1 MPGLTPLFDSAA
13 LRDADARAITG
24 GIPGERL
31 METAGLAASREIL
44 ATFPPGS
51 NALVLAGPGNNGGD
65 GWVVARHLA
74 EAGWDVTIALPGGR
88 RPETP
93 DAIAMADRAEAMGI
107 PVITAE
113 PGDIATGQ
121 AIVIDAMLGTGTT
134 GAPRGAIGDVVA
146 AVIASGVPVVA
157 LDVPTGVDA
166 DTGRID
172 GDALRAQ
179 VTITFAG
186 DMPGLHVAPGR
197 GHAGR
202 VVVADIGIPR
212 DLRPEPAAWLA
223 GDGAIAAIPPRADDD
238 DKYAAGGVLVIAGAP
253 GMSGAARLCTRAA
266 LRSGAG
272 IVVGCVPPSV
282 RAEVAAWTPEV
293 MISGNDRDEI
303 DRQLARVAAVALGPG
318 LGRDDVTTGL
328 VHDLIAGIRQ
338 PLLLDADG
346 LWHLGSDLARL
357 RARPHATVITPH
369 CGEAAR
375 LLGVSRAEVEAAR
388 LHSAAQLAERSGHVA
403 LLKGPGT
410 VIAAPGRPPVVIE
423 GGTPALATAGSGDVL
438 TGVIAALLARG
449 MGARAAAVAG
459 AALHAR
465 AGVLA
470 GRGDGTIASD
480 IIEVLPEARAV

>member
-51 NALVLAGPGNNGGD
+51 SALVLAGPGNNGGD

-107 PVITAE
+107 PVIAAE

-303 DRQLARVAAVALGPG
+303 DRQLGRVAAVALGPG

-438 TGVIAALLARG
+438 TGVIAALLTRG

>member
-51 NALVLAGPGNNGGD
+51 SALVLAGPGNNGGD

-338 PLLLDADG
+338 PLVLDADG

-438 TGVIAALLARG
+438 TGVIAALLTRG

>member
-51 NALVLAGPGNNGGD
+51 SALVLAGPGNNGGD

-107 PVITAE
+107 PVIAAE

-134 GAPRGAIGDVVA
+134 GAPRGGIGDVVA
-146 AVIASGVPVVA
+146 AVIASGAPVVA

-375 LLGVSRAEVEAAR
+375 LLGVSRPEVEAAR

-438 TGVIAALLARG
+438 TGVIAALLTRG

>member
-51 NALVLAGPGNNGGD
+51 SALVLAGPGNNGGD

-338 PLLLDADG
+338 PLVLDADG

-375 LLGVSRAEVEAAR
+375 LLGVSRPEVEAAR

-438 TGVIAALLARG
+438 TGVIAALLTRG

>member
-338 PLLLDADG
+338 PLVLDADG

-375 LLGVSRAEVEAAR
+375 LLGVSRPEVEAAR

>member
-51 NALVLAGPGNNGGD
+51 SALVLAGPGNNGGD

-107 PVITAE
+107 PVIAAE

-303 DRQLARVAAVALGPG
+303 DRQLGRVAAVALGPG

-338 PLLLDADG
+338 PLVLDADG

>member
-51 NALVLAGPGNNGGD
+51 SALVLAGPGNNGGD

-107 PVITAE
+107 PVIAAE

-338 PLLLDADG
+338 PLVLDADG

-375 LLGVSRAEVEAAR
+375 LLGVSRPEVEAAR

>member
-134 GAPRGAIGDVVA
+134 GAPRGGIGDVVA
-146 AVIASGVPVVA
+146 AVIASGAPVVA

-303 DRQLARVAAVALGPG
+303 DRQLGRVAAVALGPG

-438 TGVIAALLARG
+438 TGVIAALLTRG